1 MFCIIQ
7 TTIFGDNDDDDYH
20 DNDDDADEKADQVRC
35 LETDT
40 TFPLN
45 SFKIVLTVR
54 IQFTQHHHH
63 QIAQHHHQ
71 KSDDDDYDHHMKSVQ
86 WPQKTGCRK
95 NLLRNLERGKRR
107 KIFYFENL
115 ERRTHKS
122 FRFLHFS
129 LICLCLYFP
138 LYLCEPVFLERGEH
152 TNLFSIISSFPNLLW
167 L

>member
-20 DNDDDADEKADQVRC
+20 DNDDDADEKADQVRR
-35 LETDT
+35 LETVT

-71 KSDDDDYDHHMKSVQ
+71 KSDDDDDDHHMKSVQ

-95 NLLRNLERGKRR
+95 NLLRNLERGGRR
-107 KIFYFENL
+107 KIFYFKKPWEAN
-115 ERRTHKS
+115 TQI
-122 FRFLHFS
+122 FL
-129 LICLCLYFP
+129 
-138 LYLCEPVFLERGEH
+138 
-152 TNLFSIISSFPNLLW
+152 ISSLFLNLSLFVFPFVFM
-167 L
+167 

>member
-1 MFCIIQ
+1 MIATIIVEKSHSGNYHASN
-7 TTIFGDNDDDDYH
+7 FHSGYYHNSDYH
-20 DNDDDADEKADQVRC
+20 SGKLPLATIIRSGNSHSVDVEEHVGS

-71 KSDDDDYDHHMKSVQ
+71 KSDDDDDDHHMKSVQ

-95 NLLRNLERGKRR
+95 NLLRNLERGGRR
-107 KIFYFENL
+107 KIFYFKKPWEAN
-115 ERRTHKS
+115 TQI
-122 FRFLHFS
+122 FL
-129 LICLCLYFP
+129 
-138 LYLCEPVFLERGEH
+138 
-152 TNLFSIISSFPNLLW
+152 ISSLFLNLSLFVFPFVFM
-167 L
+167 